1 MEKTIKVNFVLLVYF
16 VLGFSHSLANPPNLK
31 NCMLLPV
38 EDTFQDTISFK
49 VFLEIEN
56 YLKESDW
63 CYYKYNSEILN
74 ILGGYK
80 NNLSS
85 HLRNKII
92 LKLVAD
98 KTKAG
103 SLIKIRLIKKSKGIR
118 LKLII
123 YGANGGDKYFDET
136 IDLETIDLNLVS
148 RTIKNWLNIFSKDIP
163 YDGQIVGILGDQF
176 TIDMGQEMGLIP
188 GTLVKILRPIRKR
201 KHPLLKKIV
210 DWETKEIGSA
220 KIFLSSDSSS
230 QGKVYDY
237 EPKEKLKIGDWVLI
251 DNRDIDGVVK
261 IPGRIN
267 FPKEDNSFKYGR
279 LGEIGLLLNFGTGA
293 AISNKTASDSVKL
306 GGILL
311 GLDANLEVWLTRNFW
326 TELSFLK
333 NFGTLELEEGSI
345 SSISSATSYSQFKLK
360 FGFKY
365 LPLGFFYG
373 PQIDG
378 YIGFANYG
386 YSLDHLPTAKLT
398 GISVSGFVMG
408 VRASMPIINKL
419 RGFIGFDFLLGPGF
433 EEEKALNGSV
443 ESASHYHLNFGG
455 DYIFA
460 RNIKLTG
467 SFSIDVSK
475 GTYSESKDVKLKN
488 SALKTG
494 IKFTF

>member
-1 MEKTIKVNFVLLVYF
+1 MDL
-16 VLGFSHSLANPPNLK
+16 
-31 NCMLLPV
+31 
-38 EDTFQDTISFK
+38 
-49 VFLEIEN
+49 
-56 YLKESDW
+56 
-63 CYYKYNSEILN
+63 
-74 ILGGYK
+74 
-80 NNLSS
+80 NNLD
-85 HLRNKII
+85 I
-92 LKLVAD
+92 
-98 KTKAG
+98 
-103 SLIKIRLIKKSKGIR
+103 
-118 LKLII
+118 
-123 YGANGGDKYFDET
+123 
-136 IDLETIDLNLVS
+136 NLVS
-148 RTIKNWLNIFSKDIP
+148 RTIKNWLNLFSKDIP
-163 YDGQIVGILGDQF
+163 YDGQVVGILGDQF

-188 GTLVKILRPIRKR
+188 GILVKIIRPIRKR

-237 EPKEKLKIGDWVLI
+237 EPKEKLKIGDWILI
-251 DNRDIDGVVK
+251 DEKDADDTVK

-267 FPKEDNSFKYGR
+267 FPKEENSFKYGR

-293 AISNKTASDSVKL
+293 AISNETESDSVKL

-311 GLDANLEVWLTRNFW
+311 GLDASLEVWLTRNFW

-333 NFGTLELEEGSI
+333 NFGTFELEEGSI

-360 FGFKY
+360 LGFKY

-386 YSLDHLPTAKLT
+386 YSLDHLPSANLT
-398 GISVSGFVMG
+398 GASVYGFVMG
-408 VRASMPIINKL
+408 VRASMPIINEL

-433 EEEKALNGSV
+433 EEEKSLNGSV

-467 SFSIDVSK
+467 AFSIDVSR
-475 GTYSESKDVKLKN
+475 GTFSDSSDVKLKN